1 MDVKGVSLKEGKTR
15 RENEGFCPL
24 CLEFYKEFKDP
35 GAEEKRW
42 KLVDLLFPPLPMDV
56 DSNSTQVVE
65 MKNVIIVSRD
75 EIDDDTDDQSA
86 KKLEQGTA

>member
-1 MDVKGVSLKEGKTR
+1 MDVKGVSLKGGTTR

-35 GAEEKRW
+35 EAEEKCW
-42 KLVDLLFPPLPMDV
+42 KLVDLLFSPLPMDV
-56 DSNSTQVVE
+56 DSNSTQAVE
-65 MKNVIIVSRD
+65 IKTVIIVSRD
-75 EIDDDTDDQSA
+75 EIDDESA